1 MLTKHYLSVLAIFN
15 NESHIMREWMHHY
28 VAEGVDFFYL
38 INNFSSDTDMFL
50 PILQEHVS
58 HVKLLHSCVPNETF
72 DHAQVDIYNSVF
84 QQHIKGNTEWL
95 IVVDFDEFMYA
106 SDPNSTLKQELQK
119 IENSI
124 RNVACVRVPWKMF
137 GSNGHVTQPRSVVK
151 HFTKR
156 ERYTGSRAVEVKNVF
171 KPDFILCFN
180 IHEVFLDRDCKIIN
194 MKGES
199 KNNYSIVQTEENIAH
214 ADIRLNHYVLQ
225 SKEYWTDI
233 KMKRDYINLN
243 KEMVIVHTSE
253 EFNERDS
260 EWNEVTD
267 DDLYSKHRALYDSM
281 DEVR

>member
-1 MLTKHYLSVLAIFN
+1 
-15 NESHIMREWMHHY
+15 
-28 VAEGVDFFYL
+28 
-38 INNFSSDTDMFL
+38 
-50 PILQEHVS
+50 
-58 HVKLLHSCVPNETF
+58 
-72 DHAQVDIYNSVF
+72 
-84 QQHIKGNTEWL
+84 
-95 IVVDFDEFMYA
+95 
-106 SDPNSTLKQELQK
+106 
-119 IENSI
+119 
-124 RNVACVRVPWKMF
+124 
-137 GSNGHVTQPRSVVK
+137 
-151 HFTKR
+151 
-156 ERYTGSRAVEVKNVF
+156 
-171 KPDFILCFN
+171 
-180 IHEVFLDRDCKIIN
+180 

>member
-1 MLTKHYLSVLAIFN
+1 MSTKHYLSVLALFN

-38 INNFSSDTDMFL
+38 INNFSSDTDLFV

-58 HVKLLHSCVPNETF
+58 HVKLLNSCVPNETF
-72 DHAQVDIYNSVF
+72 AYAQIEIYKNVF
-84 QQHIKGNTEWL
+84 EQHIKGNTEWL

-119 IENSI
+119 IENNI

-171 KPDFILCFN
+171 KPDVVLFFN
-180 IHEVFLDRDCKIIN
+180 VHEAWLHPEYTAIN
-194 MKGES
+194 SNGES
-199 KNNYSIVQTEENIAH
+199 KNSYSIFQTEENIAG
-214 ADIRLNHYVLQ
+214 ADIRLNHYALQ
-225 SKEYWTDI
+225 SKEYWTDV
-233 KMKRDYINLN
+233 KMKRDCLNINRDLFIN
-243 KEMVIVHTSE
+243 HTLE
-253 EFNERDS
+253 EFNERDG

-267 DDLYSKHRALYDSM
+267 DDLYLKHRAMYDSM